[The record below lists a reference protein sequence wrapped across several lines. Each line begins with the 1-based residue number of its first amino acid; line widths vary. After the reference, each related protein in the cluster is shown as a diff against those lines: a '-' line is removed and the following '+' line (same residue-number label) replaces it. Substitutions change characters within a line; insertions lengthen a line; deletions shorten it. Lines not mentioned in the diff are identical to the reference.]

1 MKRETI
7 LEQVTNII
15 KELSNETFKIN
26 ESEYQISDLKVI
38 EKDNN
43 GKTVR
48 VVYENK
54 KGIFITCLSIS
65 VTNHFGAGTDSPYA
79 LSLDSFHSNVH
90 SIELLNKDTDMKQ
103 TFMNFIEQDI
113 AYIDEHYLMY
123 NVKSR
128 FKKLFFI
135 KRTSRIF
142 I

>member
-43 GKTVR
+43 DKTVR
-48 VVYENK
+48 VIYENK

-79 LSLDSFHSNVH
+79 LKLFSFPSNVH
-90 SIELLNKDTDMKQ
+90 SIKLLNKDTDMKQ
-103 TFMNFIEQDI
+103 IFMNLIEQDI
-113 AYIDEHYLMY
+113 AYIDEHDLMY
-123 NVKSR
+123 DGK
-128 FKKLFFI
+128 
-135 KRTSRIF
+135 
-142 I
+142 